1 MRSSPDLRR
10 IAAATFEE
18 SSAHHSSKS
27 KQLRLRPLYN
37 SGLCLADFAL
47 SVQRR
52 TLFHLETNRV
62 HGTSNDRSGSQAT
75 GFEEAISDDLTFDH
89 SLLCFQIPLY
99 AGILSDGQTALRGN
113 IATDRT
119 IKDEIA
125 RTIQITFDLN
135 ITGKMAAHEIK
146 RLEVYAVETH

>member
-1 MRSSPDLRR
+1 ML
-10 IAAATFEE
+10 
-18 SSAHHSSKS
+18 KS
-27 KQLRLRPLYN
+27 LHD
-37 SGLCLADFAL
+37 SGLCFADLAL
-47 SVQRR
+47 SVERR

-62 HGTSNDRSGSQAT
+62 HCTSNDRSGSQST
-75 GFEEAISDDLTFDH
+75 RFEEAIADDLTFDH
-89 SLLCFQIPLY
+89 SLLCFQIPLH
-99 AGILSDGQTALRGN
+99 ASILSDGQTALRGD